1 MTSELRDLLIAHG
14 YDDAEVVPLH
24 VVSGRR

>member
-1 MTSELRDLLIAHG
+1 MTSELRDLLVTHG